1 MANKILKK
9 YNRQRNRRNPKK
21 TNSRAAKWLK
31 NIGHLDTSDQQ
42 TIDYNN
48 DVDITDIEMV
58 DFNNDTQIN
67 NLDDN
72 ITVGLDD
79 NIAVTC
85 VIDKTN

>member
-1 MANKILKK
+1 M
-9 YNRQRNRRNPKK
+9 
-21 TNSRAAKWLK
+21 K
-31 NIGHLDTSDQQ
+31 NVGHLDTSDQQ

-85 VIDKTN
+85 DIDKANWKRTSKAQITAKKLLESIRK

>member
-1 MANKILKK
+1 
-9 YNRQRNRRNPKK
+9 
-21 TNSRAAKWLK
+21 
-31 NIGHLDTSDQQ
+31 
-42 TIDYNN
+42 
-48 DVDITDIEMV
+48 MV

-85 VIDKTN
+85 DIDKANWKRTSKAQITAKKLLESIRK

>member
-9 YNRQRNRRNPKK
+9 YNRQRNRRNLKK
-21 TNSRAAKWLK
+21 TNPRAAKWLK
-31 NIGHLDTSDQQ
+31 NVGHLDTSDQQ

-85 VIDKTN
+85 DIDKAN